1 MLGHRRA
8 DLGLANK
15 FYSSPVKVEFIQ
27 VEEDQ
32 IGQLIQ
38 ALKDLKYEVKTYYEH
53 DQLLLEET
61 GAFIQ
66 ACRSVVGTIN
76 NYSTYFRE
84 NNELIVKYFTLTK
97 RRIYADL
104 FKNNIDPI
112 IDLIKT
118 LRKKQNNAYVET
130 LLKLVNEKHLSS
142 ENTYILTKKKPSD
155 ELIEVNGLKYKLM
168 EDKEFIDLG
177 VFADAVIFLGTPG
190 YFDNKFSKVFYGKQ
204 TIFVGYSCFANRL
217 VKKKSFSDLINSNH
231 IINTIYKN
239 VNIDKGFAGLDFN
252 ETFVKGRIKKSEN
265 SLINQFESI
274 TNISLGENVEVKLA
288 TISNDNYIFLPIRQK
303 VDVIDRD
310 SLKISQEA
318 VKDLSAGDLLIF
330 RDHNASSLIRE
341 EADYIMG
348 VNAER
353 YRESLEKWKRRL
365 RYNVKGKGIDRVSK
379 ILRRSYKVSVATEN
393 NIKNWMSNNSIR
405 PSCLDELLQA
415 FKFNPEEINEILSA
429 ASEIRSAHISAG
441 HHISRS
447 LMSELDKDLENVVNE
462 NGFYTFESKEFKGA
476 CFNIEEIKSIS
487 NEIYFIPENKILKII
502 KG

>member
-15 FYSSPVKVEFIQ
+15 FYSSPVKVEFIL
-27 VEEDQ
+27 VKEDY

-38 ALKDLKYEVKTYYEH
+38 ALKDLKYEVKNYYEH

-61 GAFIQ
+61 ETFIQ
-66 ACRSVVGTIN
+66 ACRRVVGTIN
-76 NYSTYFRE
+76 KYSTYFRE

-104 FKNNIDPI
+104 FKNNIEPI
-112 IDLIKT
+112 VDLIKT

-130 LLKLVNEKHLSS
+130 LLKLVTEKHLSS
-142 ENTYILTKKKPSD
+142 VNTYILTKEKPSD

-168 EDKEFIDLG
+168 TDKEFIDLG
-177 VFADAVIFLGTPG
+177 IFADAVIFLGTPG
-190 YFDNKFSKVFYGKQ
+190 YFDSKFSTVFYGKQ
-204 TIFVGYSCFANRL
+204 TIFMGYSCFAIRL
-217 VKKKSFSDLINSNH
+217 GKKKSFSNLINSNH
-231 IINTIYKN
+231 LINTIYKD
-239 VNIDKGFAGLDFN
+239 VNIDKGFSGLDFK
-252 ETFVKGRIKKSEN
+252 ETFVKGRIKKSEEY
-265 SLINQFESI
+265 LINQFESI
-274 TNISLGENVEVKLA
+274 THTSLGEKVEVKLA

-303 VDVIDRD
+303 VNVIDRD

-318 VKDLSAGDLLIF
+318 IKDLSAGDLLIF

-341 EADYIMG
+341 EADNIMG

-353 YRESLEKWKRRL
+353 HRESLEKWKRRL
-365 RYNVKGKGIDRVSK
+365 RHNVKRKGIDRVSK
-379 ILRRSYKVSVATEN
+379 ILRRSYKISVATEN
-393 NIKNWMSNNSIR
+393 NIKNWMSNDSIR

-415 FKFNPEEINEILSA
+415 LKFDQEVINEILSA

-447 LMSELDKDLENVVNE
+447 LMNELDRDLENVVNE
-462 NGFYTFESKEFKGA
+462 NGFYMIESKEFKGA
-476 CFNIEEIKSIS
+476 CFNIEEIKNIS
-487 NEIYFIPENKILKII
+487 NEIYFIPENEILKII